1 MMVYKI
7 SLLPRCRRSV
17 VVVVVIV
24 VIVNLRSLLIA
35 RVWSSDSINL
45 NKSAIVCHDNCLQMC
60 EGNENNLHAVNA
72 ILLL

>member
-1 MMVYKI
+1 MVYKI

-60 EGNENNLHAVNA
+60 EGNNAVNA